1 MSATRNPLDFAS
13 IQEKLY
19 SAVIADIL
27 DDFGFRDQA
36 FDHGIRPIDPSFKL
50 VGKAFTILATDVY
63 EVREDPYAKELEA
76 IDGLTEGGVVVAT
89 TNGSSG
95 AALWGEL
102 LSTAAVSKGSRG
114 AVIDGFTRDSNGIIE
129 MRFPTFT
136 RGYSPLDSKGRIE
149 VIAYGVP
156 IRCGGV
162 VVRTGDIIFGDRDG
176 VVIIPEG
183 VSRDV
188 LFKATEKV
196 KSESRMKSALQHG
209 MGIMEAYREYGIL

>member
-1 MSATRNPLDFAS
+1 MSATRNPLDFSS

>member
-27 DDFGFRDQA
+27 DDFGFRTQA

-196 KSESRMKSALQHG
+196 KSESKMKSALQHG

>member
-1 MSATRNPLDFAS
+1 MSDSRDTLDFSA
-13 IQEKLY
+13 IEEKLY

-27 DDFGFRDQA
+27 DDFGFREQA
-36 FDHGIRPIDPSFKL
+36 LDHRIRPIEPTFKL
-50 VGKAFTILATDVY
+50 VGRAFTILATDVY

-76 IDGLTEGGVVVAT
+76 IDGLTEDGVVVAT

-102 LSTAAVSKGSRG
+102 LSTAALSKGGRG

-129 MRFPTFT
+129 MQFPVFT
-136 RGYSPLDSKGRIE
+136 RGYSPLDSKGRLE
-149 VIAYGVP
+149 VIAYGGP

-162 VVRTGDIIFGDRDG
+162 SVSTGDIVFGDRDG
-176 VVIIPEG
+176 VVVVPEAISG
-183 VSRDV
+183 EV
-188 LFKATEKV
+188 LLKATEKV
-196 KSESRMKSALQHG
+196 EGESQMKSALQQG

>member
-1 MSATRNPLDFAS
+1 MSATRNPLDFSS

-63 EVREDPYAKELEA
+63 EMREDPYAKELEA

-196 KSESRMKSALQHG
+196 KSESKMKSALQHG

>member
-196 KSESRMKSALQHG
+196 KSESKMKSALQHG

>member
-1 MSATRNPLDFAS
+1 MSATRNPLDFSS

-196 KSESRMKSALQHG
+196 KSESKMKSALQHG

>member
-1 MSATRNPLDFAS
+1 MSDTRNPLDFSS

-36 FDHGIRPIDPSFKL
+36 LDHGIRPIDPSFKL
-50 VGKAFTILATDVY
+50 AGRAFTILATDVY

-76 IDGLTEGGVVVAT
+76 IDGLTENGVVVAT

-102 LSTAAVSKGSRG
+102 LSTAAVSKGGRG

-129 MRFPTFT
+129 MQFPAFT
-136 RGYSPLDSKGRIE
+136 RGYSPLDSKGRLE
-149 VIAYGVP
+149 VIAYGGP

-162 VVRTGDIIFGDRDG
+162 SVSTGDIVFGDRDG
-176 VVIIPEG
+176 VVVIPED
-183 VSRDV
+183 VSREV
-188 LFKATEKV
+188 VFKATEKV
-196 KSESRMKSALQHG
+196 EGESRMKSALQQG

>member
-1 MSATRNPLDFAS
+1 MSATRDPLDFSS

-50 VGKAFTILATDVY
+50 AGRAFTILATDVY

-102 LSTAAVSKGSRG
+102 LSTAAVSKGGRG

-129 MRFPTFT
+129 MGFPAFT

-162 VVRTGDIIFGDRDG
+162 AVRTGDIIFGDRDG
-176 VVIIPEG
+176 VVVIPEG
-183 VSRDV
+183 VSREV
-188 LFKATEKV
+188 LLKATEKV
-196 KSESRMKSALQHG
+196 KSEGRMKGALQQG